1 MKKLLLFI
9 FLLLPIMAAKNANE
23 PIEDCKCKGIKLYG
37 KVRVV
42 ERHED
47 LKVRIVETGEDFR
60 VRSISYNPDKCGQ
73 WRFVESGEDLKIRFV
88 ESSEDLKIRFVD
100 FDPY

>member
-37 KVRVV
+37 TVKIV
-42 ERHED
+42 ESHED
-47 LKVRIVETGEDFR
+47 LEVRIVESHEDLE
-60 VRSISYNPDKCGQ
+60 VRIVDFQPTECGQ
-73 WRFVESGEDLKIRFV
+73 WRIVDSHEDFCIRIVDSHEDLSV
-88 ESSEDLKIRFVD
+88 RFVD
-100 FDPY
+100 